1 MIVCFLSSSCCL
13 MIETHFIKLTRKHQS
28 LLFILFSFFYQS
40 FLHLSRIFSVRCMGF
55 MCVFHFSGFLLY
67 RHLCWGG
74 FALKIQNKLKT
85 KHEPCL
91 LSNCFFTQFPF
102 FDALLLKSL
111 ITSSFLYSVRLNL
124 FKKYLSLQQGGFRLF
139 TFFFKKKRLPH
150 LLRLFALAHN

>member
-13 MIETHFIKLTRKHQS
+13 MIETRFIKLTRKHQS
-28 LLFILFSFFYQS
+28 LLFIFFSFFLSKFLTPKSYIQS
-40 FLHLSRIFSVRCMGF
+40 KMYGF
-55 MCVFHFSGFLLY
+55 YVFFISLVFFY
-67 RHLCWGG
+67 TDTDAGG
-74 FALKIQNKLKT
+74 ICLKIQNKLKT

-102 FDALLLKSL
+102 LDALLLNSL
-111 ITSSFLYSVRLNL
+111 ITSSSLYSVRSNL
-124 FKKYLSLQQGGFRLF
+124 FKKYLSLQGGFRLF